1 MMTNNAAQ
9 TTLGYINRRY
19 GSDVRSKEIF
29 QDGEKYY
36 IVEVEKRPGE
46 VQPEFHVGGF
56 AAHCSNTE
64 DVWYYGK
71 VVRTG
76 EPREIIVR
84 NGYFGYWTKF
94 GERYTITENRID
106 EVLGDLNR
114 KGYKADLISTDEYN
128 IRYYWVYKPT
138 KTGKNRNKFVKL
150 AQVGKLD
157 KTCQYYYDYNF

>member
-1 MMTNNAAQ
+1 MTTNNAAQ

-71 VVRTG
+71 VV
-76 EPREIIVR
+76 I
-84 NGYFGYWTKF
+84 W
-94 GERYTITENRID
+94 
-106 EVLGDLNR
+106 
-114 KGYKADLISTDEYN
+114 LIS
-128 IRYYWVYKPT
+128 R
-138 KTGKNRNKFVKL
+138 RRL
-150 AQVGKLD
+150 ARSETNLLNSLRLVNSIKRAS
-157 KTCQYYYDYNF
+157 TIMITTFN